1 MVVTALA
8 KPSSSKLPAS
18 RSSERL
24 TSGIGATLAGSGR
37 TGRRVLRQLKKYF
50 VVPNHAQLRARPLLD
65 RLEPLFE
72 IPHLGVEHRVAS
84 LEFGV
89 DVLLRLD
96 LAIELPHPQP
106 TAFAEPHR
114 ILEGEDECRKDEG
127 EKSQGAVSSI
137 GGTPRARDNWRRHRD
152 LPRCAGAGCTSRS
165 GPSATAIPF

>member
-24 TSGIGATLAGSGR
+24 TSGIGAPLAGSGR

-65 RLEPLFE
+65 RFEPLFQV
-72 IPHLGVEHRVAS
+72 PHLGVERRVAS
-84 LEFGV
+84 LEPGV

-96 LAIELPHPQP
+96 LTIELAHPQP
-106 TAFAEPHR
+106 TAFAQPHR
-114 ILEGEDECRKDEG
+114 VLQGEDQCRKDEG
-127 EKSQGAVSSI
+127 KESQGAVSSI
-137 GGTPRARDNWRRHRD
+137 DGTPRVLDNWRCHRG
-152 LPRCAGAGCTSRS
+152 LPR
-165 GPSATAIPF
+165 